1 MTEVVANGRE
11 AVESCE
17 KLHYDIVFMDLH
29 MPEMDGL
36 EATATLHQKL
46 GPDVPY
52 IIAMTAAAMVGD
64 REICLDAGMNDYVS
78 KPINRQELE
87 RAIAASPA
95 PPGSFS

>member
-17 KLHYDIVFMDLH
+17 KFHYDIVFIDLH

-64 REICLDAGMNDYVS
+64 REICLDAGMNYYVS